1 MSTSPTN
8 THIAIRESLY
18 KRILAGEWGLGD
30 RIPDEVD
37 LAAEYG
43 CARTTMNRAL
53 RALADDGLIIRKRKG
68 GTRVNPWPI
77 RSLTLPLPS
86 MREQVESSGSAY
98 RHQTLEKSLELPP
111 SSIRTRL
118 RLEADAKAYYI
129 ETMHLSD
136 ERPHA
141 FETRWVNADA
151 FPEVGRAPL
160 DEVSINEWLLKHS
173 PYTTGEATFSA
184 VNADDKTATAL
195 EADAGAALF
204 TFDFTTR
211 TENSCITTARLYF
224 RVGHQVVSKF

>member
-1 MSTSPTN
+1 MSTSN
-8 THIAIRESLY
+8 THIAIRESLH

-68 GTRVNPWPI
+68 GTRINPLPI
-77 RSLTLPLPS
+77 RKLTLPLPS
-86 MREQVESSGSAY
+86 MREQVETSGAEY
-98 RHQTLEKSLELPP
+98 RHHTLERVLKIPP

-118 RLEADAKAYYI
+118 RLEPEAEACYL
-129 ETMHLSD
+129 ETMHLAD

-141 FETRWVNADA
+141 LETRWINMSVVPDVL
-151 FPEVGRAPL
+151 EAPL
-160 DEVSINEWLLKHS
+160 DDISVNEWLLKKS
-173 PYTTGEATFSA
+173 PYTTGDAAFAA
-184 VNADDKTATAL
+184 VNADGKTATAL
-195 EADAGAALF
+195 EVDSGAALF

-211 TENSCITTARLYF
+211 TGDKCITTAKLYF
-224 RVGHQVVSKF
+224 RVGHQVFSKF